1 MRKIV
6 CLTFIFLMLI
16 TITGCTQIARSK
28 IEIDEA
34 MFVRVLSIDKG
45 EDNNVKVTITSKN
58 MSSTSSGSGQTTK
71 QESYNS
77 SSEGKTMFEAVR
89 SLWAFADRRPYY
101 GHTEF
106 ILIGEEAAR
115 EGILKYLDYISRDHQ
130 FRHNSRIYIVKG
142 GSASSLVE
150 DTSTSDLFVGER
162 LKNLE
167 SNIVGLSI
175 SSKVTVAEAMFIF
188 DNPNVST
195 FIPCIEKTK
204 KIVKESQDK
213 DKYDITINGYAIFN
227 KDKLARY
234 LLNKESRGINW
245 IKNRIASGVIL
256 VKGKKGED
264 ISLEIINS
272 QTKIKPQITK
282 NNLSCTIKVDVNTN
296 IDEITAPDDVFDRA
310 SIDYLNK
317 QQDKAIK
324 TEIENV
330 LNMAQKSNLDF
341 FGIIQEFH
349 MKYSGSWKEIEKNW
363 AVLFPQIEFNVV
375 VDSMINRT
383 YLIKEPTGSTNK

>member
-1 MRKIV
+1 MRKFV
-6 CLTFIFLMLI
+6 CLTFIFLVLI
-16 TITGCTQIARSK
+16 TITGCSQIARSK

-45 EDNNVKVTITSKN
+45 ENNNVKVTITSKN
-58 MSSTSSGSGQTTK
+58 ISTTSGGISQTSN
-71 QESYNS
+71 QESYNI

-106 ILIGEEAAR
+106 ILIGEDIAK
-115 EGILKYLDYISRDHQ
+115 EGILKYLDYVSRDHQ

-150 DTSTSDLFVGER
+150 GTHTSGIFFGDM

-175 SSKVTVAEAMFIF
+175 SSKVSVAEAIFIF

-204 KIVKESQDK
+204 KTVQEGQDK
-213 DKYDITINGYAIFN
+213 GKYDVAIKGYAIFK
-227 KDKLARY
+227 KDKLVRY
-234 LLNKESRGINW
+234 LLDKESRGINW
-245 IKNRIASGVIL
+245 VKNRIASGVIL

-272 QTKIKPQITK
+272 QTRMKPEIAK
-282 NNLSCTIKVDVNTN
+282 NNLACTIKVDVNTN
-296 IDEITAPDDVFDRA
+296 IDEITAPDNVFDRA

-317 QQDKAIK
+317 QQEKAIK

-330 LNMAQKSNLDF
+330 LNIAQKSNLDF

-349 MKYSGSWKEIEKNW
+349 MKYPGSWKEIEKNW
-363 AVLFPQIEFNVV
+363 AELFPQIKFNVV
-375 VDSMINRT
+375 VTSKINRT